1 MELSEL
7 TPELFE
13 TKEFTER
20 RRGYDIDQVERFLE
34 EAGTALVQLLSLYR
48 KLEERATRAE
58 ARAVELE
65 KSLTAASAAAKA
77 APVVSEE
84 DEIER
89 ATSTLVMARKT
100 ADATVAEARD
110 RAQTLVVDA
119 ETSSQ
124 TMIAEGRQRAEA
136 EYATAKGRAIQEVAE
151 LESRRNDLHSA
162 VTDIE
167 SRLEGYRAQLTGVAA
182 SLVSMVEDPTS
193 LGSTESTAVEAAE
206 SVFEAE
212 AGEPES
218 VEPESVE
225 PESVEPESVEPESAA
240 VIEVDVVE
248 EGVESPEV
256 SVASESAATGDP
268 TQAVEE
274 VVREESSDP
283 DAAWGEG
290 GGTVDFANESD
301 AGSGGSDKYLR
312 ELEDA
317 VSEPPAGDDAM
328 SAFFDSEEEPGRRF
342 GWRR

>member
-13 TKEFTER
+13 TTEFTER

-58 ARAVELE
+58 ARAAELE
-65 KSLTAASAAAKA
+65 KGLAAASAAAKA
-77 APVVSEE
+77 SPVISEE

-100 ADATVAEARD
+100 ADATVAEARG

-119 ETSSQ
+119 EASSQ

-151 LESRRNDLHSA
+151 LESRRNNLHSA

-193 LGSTESTAVEAAE
+193 LGSIEPTGAEQPVTYFESEA
-206 SVFEAE
+206 
-212 AGEPES
+212 
-218 VEPESVE
+218 VEPEAD
-225 PESVEPESVEPESAA
+225 EPESAEMVEA
-240 VIEVDVVE
+240 VVVE
-248 EGVESPEV
+248 EEVESAGATV
-256 SVASESAATGDP
+256 SVATESAEIGQP
-268 TQAVEE
+268 TQAVQEGVEE
-274 VVREESSDP
+274 DPADSDSMRVE
-283 DAAWGEG
+283 DR
-290 GGTVDFANESD
+290 GTVDFANESD
-301 AGSGGSDKYLR
+301 VHSAGSDKYLR

-317 VSEPPAGDDAM
+317 VNETPSGDDAM

>member
-13 TKEFTER
+13 TTEFTER

-58 ARAVELE
+58 ARAAELE
-65 KSLTAASAAAKA
+65 KGLTAASAAAKA
-77 APVVSEE
+77 SPVISEE

-100 ADATVAEARD
+100 ADATVAEARE

-119 ETSSQ
+119 EASSQ

-151 LESRRNDLHSA
+151 LESRRNNLHSA

-193 LGSTESTAVEAAE
+193 LGSIGPTGAEQPVSYFESEAVEP
-206 SVFEAE
+206 EALEPEVGEPE

-218 VEPESVE
+218 AEMVE
-225 PESVEPESVEPESAA
+225 A
-240 VIEVDVVE
+240 VVVE
-248 EGVESPEV
+248 EEVESAGATV
-256 SVASESAATGDP
+256 SVATESAEIGQP
-268 TQAVEE
+268 TQAVQEGVE
-274 VVREESSDP
+274 VDPADSDSMRVE
-283 DAAWGEG
+283 DR
-290 GGTVDFANESD
+290 GTVDFANESD
-301 AGSGGSDKYLR
+301 VDSAGSDKYLR

-317 VSEPPAGDDAM
+317 VNETPSGDDAM